1 MLLAAFGATHH
12 SGESVSEL
20 WAAADTSPRK
30 PPVIATLH
38 HCLNWLGQEAP
49 GQEKTRPRA
58 IAYDSGRWLGGYSF
72 GEVGLSKS
80 AFADV
85 GEKAVLLGLLLTAY
99 FFPSLPFPSEAGI
112 VYAHVNVCIKLN
124 S

>member
-1 MLLAAFGATHH
+1 MLLAAFGATQH

-30 PPVIATLH
+30 PPVIAMIH
-38 HCLNWLGQEAP
+38 HCLNWLGHKAP
-49 GQEKTRPRA
+49 SQEKTRPIA
-58 IAYDSGRWLGGYSF
+58 IASDHGRRLRGLFLWR
-72 GEVGLSKS
+72 VGLSES
-80 AFADV
+80 VFADV
-85 GEKAVLLGLLLTAY
+85 GEKAILLGLLLTAC
-99 FFPSLPFPSEAGI
+99 FFPSLPSPTKPGV